1 MISIIIPTKGKSE
14 LLENLIKSIMDSTFN
29 NYEIIVVSN
38 TNNINLNNIKI
49 IFNETFKGYSHALNL
64 GAKAAKGEFLFF
76 INDDMLFNKNALKN
90 LYDGALKQ
98 GKENLYA
105 PMLLNH
111 DGSLQDSVFLSFFSK
126 TIFESFQNK
135 VHYFAIK
142 IVNLFL
148 YLLNLKLTM
157 WGLTNINPNSNKNYK
172 HVMGAAIFIYKT
184 TYKKAGGFDEK
195 IHLTLED
202 QLFCM
207 NVLKLGYKVKFV
219 EDSKIIHYGNQTVS
233 HLKNF
238 DDIFKDSVD
247 YFRNFK

>member
-1 MISIIIPTKGKSE
+1 MISIIIPTKGESE

-29 NYEIIVVSN
+29 NFEIIVVSN

-64 GAKAAKGEFLFF
+64 GAKAAKGEFFFF
-76 INDDMLFNKNALKN
+76 INDDMLFNENALKN
-90 LYDGALKQ
+90 LYENALKQ
-98 GKENLYA
+98 GNENLYA

-126 TIFESFQNK
+126 TIFDLFQNRI
-135 VHYFAIK
+135 FNFCIK
-142 IVNLFL
+142 ILNLSL
-148 YLLNLKLTM
+148 HIINLKLTM
-157 WGLTNINPNSNKNYK
+157 WGLANKNPRPANNYK
-172 HVMGAAIFIYKT
+172 HAMGAAIFVNKT

-219 EDSKIIHYGNQTVS
+219 EDSKIIHYGNQTIS

-247 YFRNFK
+247 YFKNFK

>member
-14 LLENLIKSIMDSTFN
+14 LLENLIKSIVDSTFN

-38 TNNINLNNIKI
+38 NNNINLNNIKI
-49 IFNETFKGYSHALNL
+49 IFNESFKGYSHALNL
-64 GAKAAKGEFLFF
+64 GAKAAKGDFLFF
-76 INDDMLFNKNALKN
+76 LNDDMLFSRDSLKN

-148 YLLNLKLTM
+148 YLLNLKITM
-157 WGLTNINPNSNKNYK
+157 WGLTNINPTSNKNYK
-172 HVMGAAIFIYKT
+172 HVMGAAIFICKT
-184 TYKKAGGFDEK
+184 TYNKVGGFDEK
-195 IHLTLED
+195 IYLTLED

-207 NVLKLGYKVKFV
+207 NVLKLGFKVKFV
-219 EDSKIIHYGNQTVS
+219 PDSKIIHYGNQTIS
-233 HLKNF
+233 TLTNF
-238 DDIFKDSVD
+238 KDIFTDSVK
-247 YFRNFK
+247 YFNDSK